1 MTNVLSDLNSVL
13 NFNTENHFKSLW
25 KKLDEGIHNQTRKKK
40 IILPSVEMVFECKL
54 FSNHFN
60 IHNNP
65 IYLPETVLYY

>member
-40 IILPSVEMVFECKL
+40 SFYHLFECKL